1 MANGGE
7 VIFKFLGDD
16 KELKKTMG
24 DLGKIGKTAL
34 KGMLARNYG
43 SSSWFWRY
51 RNGIS

>member
-24 DLGKIGKTAL
+24 TLGSIGKTAL
-34 KGMLARNYG
+34 AGVVARNYR
-43 SSSWFWRY
+43 SCNWF
-51 RNGIS
+51 

>member
-34 KGMLARNYG
+34 KGMLARNYRSCNRFYCYG
-43 SSSWFWRY
+43 
-51 RNGIS
+51 NGKC